1 MKCKK
6 CGKELK
12 PGVKF
17 CGFCGAPVELEKS
30 IDKKKN
36 KKVWVLGAG
45 GVLLAASIVGIV
57 ASGVLVKKPGA
68 EKKGAVTEEQDH
80 ADGGNKEE
88 KETETIY
95 LPSKTTVYDENG
107 NVTGYTVCV
116 YQQNEDGITGEE
128 ITYPADEG
136 REAWSEKKNIK
147 YDKYGREEWEYVF
160 QIEDGVEKL
169 DQICTYEYE
178 SDGSYYQTTRVIFE
192 EFDNEDIG
200 YLNQDQQLSSAERYT
215 YYAEGI
221 NGNSI
226 IGNYDRR
233 EYSYDED
240 GNIVSMILYDEDNKM
255 ESREETDYDQDG
267 NILCIKSYDE
277 NGNIE
282 SREEYSYDE
291 NGRAT
296 STQTYDSDN
305 KITERTEYDYKN
317 ADATEYTVT
326 TYDEENMPSYKI
338 EYVYGDDG
346 KLYKQYYYNI
356 DDGKESLSQGFEH
369 TYNERGEIET
379 STRLLGG
386 ENDEIYESCYEYEFQ
401 EFQVD
406 LLENNSQK
414 DTEIQEEQKNTVNGI
429 YVPVKFKNFSA
440 DGAEGF
446 WEEYSYEKKNGQ
458 IIGTGKMYFKN
469 PNGNQ
474 ECVGDYSIT
483 YDGQGRL
490 LEKTFYDTDSSY
502 TDRMTYSYEEDGSY
516 MEENE
521 YMGNKVR
528 RTYSKDHVLLS
539 EEEYDSDSGE
549 WVSAK
554 IENEYDQNGNIVKH
568 REYDENS
575 RLTLEAEYIYDEN
588 GKTGTIQSYDEQ
600 GNVSSVSHKVYD
612 QTGNMLQSTKE
623 ENGETT
629 ETMYQRY
636 DSYGNLLFYEQYGK
650 TGKLVSASKTEYQM
664 FPLENQ

>member
-17 CGFCGAPVELEKS
+17 CGFCGAPVEPEKS

-68 EKKGAVTEEQDH
+68 EKKEAVTEEQDL

-95 LPSKTTVYDENG
+95 LPSKTTAYDADG
-107 NVTGYTVCV
+107 NATEYTVCV

-136 REAWSEKKNIK
+136 REAWSKKKNIK

-160 QIEDGVEKL
+160 QIEDGVETL
-169 DQICTYEYE
+169 YWIRTYEYE
-178 SDGSYYQTTRVIFE
+178 SDGSYYQRNRSVFLG
-192 EFDNEDIG
+192 FD
-200 YLNQDQQLSSAERYT
+200 SVYT
-215 YYAEGI
+215 YHL
-221 NGNSI
+221 
-226 IGNYDRR
+226 DRDGKTLTS
-233 EYSYDED
+233 EEVYYYEDESSSGFMD
-240 GNIVSMILYDEDNKM
+240 DSERRTENI
-255 ESREETDYDQDG
+255 YDQEG
-267 NILCIKSYDE
+267 NILLSKVYDE
-277 NGNIE
+277 NGNLE
-282 SREEYSYDE
+282 STEEYNYDE
-291 NGRAT
+291 NGRVI
-296 STQTYDSDN
+296 STQSYDSKN
-305 KITERTEYDYKN
+305 KIIGRTEYSYKN
-317 ADATEYTVT
+317 SENLEYTVIS
-326 TYDEENMPSYKI
+326 YDENNI
-338 EYVYGDDG
+338 ICGRREYV
-346 KLYKQYYYNI
+346 NS
-356 DDGKESLSQGFEH
+356 DDGKESKFFNYSIEDGTETLVSGTEATYDDEGNMVAYTESYDSSVENTRKRTDYKCEYQDFEVAVVQDSPQKSI
-369 TYNERGEIET
+369 ER
-379 STRLLGG
+379 
-386 ENDEIYESCYEYEFQ
+386 
-401 EFQVD
+401 
-406 LLENNSQK
+406 
-414 DTEIQEEQKNTVNGI
+414 QEEQNNNANGI
-429 YVPVKFKNFSA
+429 YLPVKFMNFSA
-440 DGAEGF
+440 DGFKAI
-446 WEEYSYEKKNGQ
+446 WDEYSYEKKNGQ

-612 QTGNMLQSTKE
+612 QNGNMLQSTKE

>member
-95 LPSKTTVYDENG
+95 LPSKTTTYDADG
-107 NVTGYTVCV
+107 NATEYTVCV

-136 REAWSEKKNIK
+136 REAWSEKKSIK

-160 QIEDGVEKL
+160 QIEDGVETL
-169 DQICTYEYE
+169 YWMRTYEYE
-178 SDGSYYQTTRVIFE
+178 SDGSYYQRSRSVFSG
-192 EFDNEDIG
+192 FD
-200 YLNQDQQLSSAERYT
+200 SAYT
-215 YYAEGI
+215 YHL
-221 NGNSI
+221 
-226 IGNYDRR
+226 DR
-233 EYSYDED
+233 DEKILTSEEVYYYENESSSGFMD
-240 GNIVSMILYDEDNKM
+240 SGERRTENI
-255 ESREETDYDQDG
+255 YDQEG
-267 NILCIKSYDE
+267 NILLSKVYDE

-282 SREEYSYDE
+282 SREEYRYDE
-291 NGRAT
+291 NGRAI
-296 STQTYDSDN
+296 STHSYDSNN
-305 KITERTEYDYKN
+305 KITERTEYDYEN

-326 TYDEENMPSYKI
+326 TYDEENMPSSKT
-338 EYVYGDDG
+338 EYVYGDDD
-346 KLYKQYYYNI
+346 KLYKRYDYII
-356 DDGKESLSQGFEH
+356 DDGKESFFMGWDY
-369 TYNERGEIET
+369 TYSKNGEVET
-379 STRLLGG
+379 ITRLLGG
-386 ENDEIYESCYEYEFQ
+386 ENDEIYESCCKYEFQ
-401 EFQVD
+401 AFQVD

-414 DTEIQEEQKNTVNGI
+414 DTEIQEEQKNTANGI
-429 YVPVKFKNFSA
+429 YVPVKFTNFSA
-440 DGAEGF
+440 DGSKGV

-612 QTGNMLQSTKE
+612 QNGNMLQSTKE